1 MDSTGAIILVK
12 FKYGYTINSV
22 LHRTFI
28 LPNMAFGYGK
38 IFPASSVDSQVAF
51 YGNAHL
57 GLDGM
62 LILSPRPHADEL
74 AKICLMFDR

>member
-1 MDSTGAIILVK
+1 MY
-12 FKYGYTINSV
+12 KYNYDYTINSV
-22 LHRTFI
+22 LLRTFI
-28 LPNMAFGYGK
+28 FPNRFGYGE
-38 IFPASSVDSQVAF
+38 IFLAASVDGHVAF

-57 GLDGM
+57 GLDDM